1 MTLQLGQRS
10 LWWVTAILGASAV
23 AAGAV
28 GSHILGHED
37 PQAAHRFATAVQ
49 YHQLH
54 ALAFLGLAAAQTKV
68 RRWQPSA
75 LLWLAGILLFCG
87 SLYGLALGASPGLAK
102 VAPTGGISLILG
114 WLALLAVK
122 PSAAT
127 QNSEF

>member
-1 MTLQLGQRS
+1 MPVQIGHRS
-10 LWWVTAILGASAV
+10 LWWVSALLGASAV

-28 GSHILGHED
+28 GSHILGNED

-54 ALAFLGLAAAQTKV
+54 ALAFLGLAATQGRV

-87 SLYGLALGASPGLAK
+87 SLYGLALGAGPGLAK
-102 VAPTGGISLILG
+102 VAPTGGMSLILG
-114 WLALLAVK
+114 WIALLLVK
-122 PSAAT
+122 AAGPSPDQA
-127 QNSEF
+127 